1 MATIITGRKH
11 FNIYKNM
18 ESGEGIYYSP
28 YYAKMRFNPELEIVP
43 RENTNNFEQVEI
55 LKQLLSDK
63 EEQLNTL
70 KESLKRPNQKPS
82 FSPVIHDI
90 LAQSAYDAKTCVDI
104 YKNHYKEL
112 DEQIKEKERKKIDD
126 ILEKQRGIKE
136 RLQKIIALRD
146 VELQE
151 RKMNFDRAL
160 EYKKHLEYQQKFNE
174 THKYQRKSRSVSPKN
189 YENPEINSYGTN
201 KKSYQFPSTM
211 SKGQIS
217 PEIRNINRPVQDFRN
232 YQPYQQPSHTE
243 NSPKVIRSLPPID
256 TRTNIFKRY

>member
-1 MATIITGRKH
+1 
-11 FNIYKNM
+11 M
-18 ESGEGIYYSP
+18 ESGVGMYYSP
-28 YYAKMRFNPELEIVP
+28 FYAKMRFKPELEIVP
-43 RENTNNFEQVEI
+43 RENTNNYEQVEI

-63 EEQLNTL
+63 EQQLNTL
-70 KESLKRPNQKPS
+70 KESLKKPNQKPT

-90 LAQSAYDAKTCVDI
+90 VAQSAYNAKTCEDI

-126 ILEKQRGIKE
+126 ILEKQREIKE

-151 RKMNFDRAL
+151 RKINFDRAL

-174 THKYQRKSRSVSPKN
+174 TYNRQRKSRSVTPKK
-189 YENPEINSYGTN
+189 YENPEINSYGSN
-201 KKSYQFPSTM
+201 KKNYQFPLSM
-211 SKGQIS
+211 SKGQMS
-217 PEIRNINRPVQDFRN
+217 PEIRNINRPVLDFRN
-232 YQPYQQPSHTE
+232 YEPYQQVSYTE
-243 NSPKVIRSLPPID
+243 NSPKAIRSLPPID